1 MFRLLRVSGDS
12 LTPEYRE
19 GDFVLITK
27 IPFFL
32 YPLKVGD
39 IVAFR
44 HPDYG
49 TLIKKVAT
57 ISAGGDEIFVIGTH
71 EHSVDSRH
79 FGTLQ
84 RADLMGKVIW
94 HIRKPG
100 EGR

>member
-1 MFRLLRVSGDS
+1 MFKLLKVSGDS

-32 YPLKVGD
+32 YSLKVGD

-49 TLIKKVAT
+49 TMIKKVAT
-57 ISAGGDEIFVIGTH
+57 ISPGGEEIFVMGTH

-79 FGTLQ
+79 FGALQ
-84 RADLMGKVIW
+84 RSALMGKVIW
-94 HIRKPG
+94 HIRRPG

>member
-1 MFRLLRVSGDS
+1 MSGDS

-19 GDFVLITK
+19 GDFVIITK

-32 YPLKVGD
+32 YQLKVGD
-39 IVAFR
+39 VVAFR

-49 TLIKKVAT
+49 TLIKKVAA

>member
-1 MFRLLRVSGDS
+1 MFQVLKVTGES
-12 LTPEYRE
+12 LTPEYKE
-19 GDFVLITK
+19 GDFVFVTK

-49 TLIKKVAT
+49 VLIKKIAT

-79 FGTLQ
+79 FGTVAAELI
-84 RADLMGKVIW
+84 AG
-94 HIRKPG
+94 
-100 EGR
+100 

>member
-1 MFRLLRVSGDS
+1 MFKILKVLGDS

-19 GDFVLITK
+19 GDFVVIIK

-32 YPLKVGD
+32 YSLKVDD

-49 TLIKKVAT
+49 VLIKKIAT
-57 ISAGGDEIFVIGTH
+57 ISPGGDEIFVVGTH
-71 EHSVDSRH
+71 ERSVDSRH
-79 FGTLQ
+79 FGTL
-84 RADLMGKVIW
+84 RRSDLMGKVIW
-94 HIRKPG
+94 HIHKPG